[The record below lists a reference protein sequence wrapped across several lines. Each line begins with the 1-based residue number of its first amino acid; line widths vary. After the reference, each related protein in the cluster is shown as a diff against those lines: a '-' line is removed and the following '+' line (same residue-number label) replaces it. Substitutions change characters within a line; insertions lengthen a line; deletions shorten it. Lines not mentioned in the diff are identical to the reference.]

1 MIGIWMDDEGREEMM
16 SEETLERLKEAAE
29 RCLCMEGFAG
39 ETDRMALSLTLAG
52 EEEIREMNRE
62 YRGVD
67 RVTDVLSFPMF
78 DGEED
83 IREALGAG
91 ADGEAGEEIPGDEAV
106 CGGPE
111 AEIPEAQI
119 PLGDVVL
126 CREKIRQQ
134 AVEYG
139 HSEERELVYLFVHS
153 LLHLLGFDHMD
164 EDEKKVMREK
174 EEAVMTAME
183 LARQA

>member
-1 MIGIWMDDEGREEMM
+1 MISIWMDDDGREEMM

-29 RCLCMEGFAG
+29 RCLCMEGFDG
-39 ETDRMALSLTLAG
+39 ETDRIALSLTLAG
-52 EEEIREMNRE
+52 EEEIRELNRE

-83 IREALGAG
+83 IREALGVN
-91 ADGEAGEEIPGDEAV
+91 ADGEAEIPEARIPGDEAV

-111 AEIPEAQI
+111 TEI

-134 AVEYG
+134 AAEYG

-164 EDEKKVMREK
+164 EAEKKVMREK

-183 LARQA
+183 LVRQA